1 MKSFF
6 KKHFLFLILLL
17 AVLLR
22 FYGLNWDQ
30 GHHLHP
36 DERMITIV
44 TTRLQFPDQ
53 LNPEFFAYGSLPI
66 YLLKF
71 LGWLFSFLDPKWAQY
86 SHINLIGRGISVVFD
101 LGTVYLIYLIAK
113 KLWGQKT
120 AFTASLFYTLAVFP
134 IQAAHF
140 YAVDTLLT
148 FFILAVLY
156 FLIKISNSKS
166 LFLLTGLFFGFALAT
181 KVSAILLIVPIA
193 LTLFRQPKKLILVL
207 IIGLFTFLVCQ
218 PYAYLDFQT
227 FWQQT
232 QQQSQMTKS
241 AFTFPYTL
249 QYVDTLPYLYHLK
262 NLVLWGLGIPL
273 GLISIVATLWIIIR
287 RCKGTVILL
296 SFFLIYFAITGRFA
310 VKFMRYFLP
319 LYPLLCLFSAR
330 FFQTFIKFSLTKF
343 ILMLTLASTM
353 LWAFAFTQI
362 YTRPNTRVLATRWIN
377 QNLPPGSKIAVEHW
391 DDRVPL
397 AGNYQFLE
405 MPLYEPDNSL
415 LKWQKINQNLAQAD
429 YLILASNRLYVPLQK
444 LSDCQLYSRCYP
456 QTAKYYQDLF
466 NGKLGFTQIAEFTSY
481 PIINDD
487 SADESFTV
495 YDHPKIMIFKKIS
508 LPVSIFPGSRVPGVI
523 LQTGL

>member
-1 MKSFF
+1 MKKLF
-6 KKHFLFLILLL
+6 KKYFLFLILLL
-17 AVLLR
+17 AALLR

-30 GHHLHP
+30 GNHLHP

-71 LGWLFSFLDPKWAQY
+71 LGWLLSFIDPKWAQY
-86 SHINLIGRGISVVFD
+86 SHLNLVGRGISVFFD

-140 YAVDTLLT
+140 YAVDTQLT
-148 FFILAVLY
+148 FFILATLY
-156 FLIKISNSKS
+156 FLIKKIRPVNV
-166 LFLLTGLFFGFALAT
+166 LLAGLFFGLALAT
-181 KVSAILLIVPIA
+181 KISAVLLIIPII
-193 LTLFRQPKKLILVL
+193 LVFFRQPKKLIFVL
-207 IIGLFTFLVCQ
+207 IMSLFTFLICQ

-227 FWQQT
+227 FWQQA

-249 QYVDTLPYLYHLK
+249 QYVDTIPYLYHLK

-273 GLISIVATLWIIIR
+273 GIISLIASIWIISLKILR
-287 RCKGTVILL
+287 ASYKVDGTVVLL
-296 SFFLIYFAITGRFA
+296 SFFLIYFAITGQFA
-310 VKFMRYFLP
+310 VKFMRYLLP
-319 LYPLLCLFSAR
+319 LYPILCLFSAR
-330 FFQTFIKFSLTKF
+330 LFQAFIKFPLTKF
-343 ILMLTLASTM
+343 ILMLTLTSTM

-362 YTRPNTRVLATRWIN
+362 YTRPNTRVLATHWIN

-397 AGNYQFLE
+397 TGNYQFLE
-405 MPLYEPDNSL
+405 MPLYEPDNSF

-444 LSDCQLYSRCYP
+444 LSDCQRYFRCYP
-456 QTAKYYQDLF
+456 QTAQYYQDLF

-495 YDHPKIMIFKKIS
+495 YDHPKIIIFQKINNSS
-508 LPVSIFPGSRVPGVI
+508 LGF
-523 LQTGL
+523 